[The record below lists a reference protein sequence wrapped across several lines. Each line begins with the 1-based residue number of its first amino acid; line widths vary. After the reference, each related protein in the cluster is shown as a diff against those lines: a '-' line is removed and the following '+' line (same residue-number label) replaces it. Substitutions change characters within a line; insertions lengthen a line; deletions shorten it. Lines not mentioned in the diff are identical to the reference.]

1 MDPMMITWPIL
12 TLAINSD
19 TEGVCAEREAG
30 RLYFS
35 PLLWVTFELR
45 SSFPHKSV
53 NISRSCF
60 TVLLQTRGPKAR
72 AQEIIF
78 NFTAHLLNTPVKT
91 GGILHP
97 VLSDSLQ
104 L

>member
-1 MDPMMITWPIL
+1 MFGNDSHSATPLP
-12 TLAINSD
+12 
-19 TEGVCAEREAG
+19 EGVYAEREAG

-53 NISRSCF
+53 NISRLDRSR
-60 TVLLQTRGPKAR
+60 VLLQIRGPKAR
-72 AQEIIF
+72 AQEITF

-91 GGILHP
+91 GGILHL